1 VLALSAALVVAG
13 CTGGRGGRRGGTPGA
28 DGGNMDLGRVDD
40 AAVDLGGGE
49 DGGGTPQDA
58 GDEDLGVDAGTPDLG
73 FDAGRDLGADLGSD
87 LGFDAGRDL
96 GADLG
101 SDLGF
106 DAGRDLGA
114 DLGSDL
120 GVDAGRDLGTDLG
133 SDLGGPPIGARLV
146 LSEIASGGPLGAAD
160 EFIELYN
167 ASATPIALG
176 GIRVEYRAAA
186 GASWIL
192 LETLPAGASIPA
204 YGYYLLGGSEY
215 GWSVT
220 PDLPGAFTNAL
231 AGAGGHVRL
240 LAADGETVYD
250 LCGWGTAS
258 MGEGGTTAPGGLSG
272 AQTRE
277 RKANRFSTSE
287 TMAAFGADA
296 TRGNGWDT
304 DDNGADW
311 VLREVADPQNRF
323 SPREYP

>member
-114 DLGSDL
+114 
-120 GVDAGRDLGTDLG
+120 DLG